1 MCKLRHAIYQCSHT
15 YQQAPIPCAA
25 ARRGPK
31 GWFSWCTPSPPPC
44 HETRSYRHANGYCPS
59 CIILNQAVTR
69 PPPKRRPATKKRRQ
83 SERETPRE
91 RERVREREPPRERD
105 RALVREIQ
113 NERERVRTRE
123 RARRR
128 LDDVGMQQ
136 THIHHNSRAVVE
148 NPVSYD
154 ELFMPP
160 SISDNALRELTAQMV
175 LNRPYHSEQTMVA
188 EQNQPKPDHPPRP
201 VSPLTAS
208 ELNGSAATVSDLD
221 PESDV

>member
-69 PPPKRRPATKKRRQ
+69 APPKRRPAMKKRRQ
-83 SERETPRE
+83 NEREI
-91 RERVREREPPRERD
+91 PRERD
-105 RALVREIQ
+105 RVRVREIQ
-113 NERERVRTRE
+113 NERERARTRE

-128 LDDVGMQQ
+128 LDDGDMQQ
-136 THIHHNSRAVVE
+136 IHIPRNSRAVIE
-148 NPVSYD
+148 NPVGLNASYYAVPTKGD

-160 SISDNALRELTAQMV
+160 SNSDNTLRELTTQMV

-188 EQNQPKPDHPPRP
+188 EQNQPKPDNPPRP

-221 PESDV
+221 PESDA